1 MEKNRPLVGYLSE
14 EESLDVA
21 YASDLL
27 TALMSVAASSQRAEV
42 RAALRLGGLSDEP
55 ARLRIALLFLRR
67 EGCIS
72 NLEPLS
78 DGGLVVTVTSGLTQ
92 VQ

>member
-1 MEKNRPLVGYLSE
+1 MEKNRPLVGHLSE

-27 TALMSVAASSQRAEV
+27 TALMSVAAPSQRAEV
-42 RAALRLGGLSDEP
+42 RAALRFGGLSEEP
-55 ARLRIALLFLRR
+55 RRLRRALQFLRR

-72 NLEPLS
+72 HLEPLS